1 MEEDDQQGH
10 RPEEARPPADA
21 DMELVFAERVHELM
35 ADPARRE
42 PFLAVFSRLAEW
54 LTTPVSDGPAPDSVP
69 DFVWVDGER
78 LFIVEAKGSRERAC
92 KRLWRAAW
100 GLRHAKTTIE
110 RRDSA
115 REFLAALAELSAQL
129 LQMLARV
136 LLVLLSRLLGR
147 TAADD
152 VPVWKPVPIDSTPQI
167 APRGPNPTFPVNVN
181 RGGHYRSTRGSV
193 VLAA

>member
-1 MEEDDQQGH
+1 MEEDDRQSY
-10 RPEEARPPADA
+10 RRAVARPLADA
-21 DMELVFAERVHELM
+21 EDMELVFEERLRELM
-35 ADPARRE
+35 ADPARLE
-42 PFLAVFSRLAEW
+42 PLFAVLSRLAEW
-54 LTTPVSDGPAPDSVP
+54 VKEPVSDGQAPDS
-69 DFVWVDGER
+69 VWVDGER
-78 LFIVEAKGSRERAC
+78 LFIVRDKGSHKRAG

-100 GLRHAKTTIE
+100 GLRHTKTTIE
-110 RRDSA
+110 RRDSV

-152 VPVWKPVPIDSTPQI
+152 VPAWKPVPIDSTPQI
-167 APRGPNPTFPVNVN
+167 APRGPNPAFPVNIN
-181 RGGHYRSTRGSV
+181 RGGHRRSTLGSV